1 MKVKK
6 DSGRNINFNIKT
18 TLYWKEKT
26 MYSQED
32 NLLIQSYFTTAFLS
46 ELHNLDFLNSKYY
59 KDADFQDKYVQE
71 NLPSIGIGNHGSLLM
86 ILYSLLIIPKELIES
101 KYQTEFKDLNQFVD
115 SIKSKANSTYKNDSP
130 SIDYIRHIRNSVAH
144 AKVSFNSEK
153 EVVFLD
159 ENNNGSEC
167 TIIIPLANMEQFIKE
182 LRSIF
187 FKHIN
192 ILQQEMSSK

>member
-1 MKVKK
+1 M
-6 DSGRNINFNIKT
+6 
-18 TLYWKEKT
+18 

-32 NLLIQSYFTTAFLS
+32 NLLIQSYFSTAFLI
-46 ELHNLDFLNSKYY
+46 ELQNLKFLDSDYY
-59 KDADFQDKYVQE
+59 KDAEFQDKYVQE
-71 NLPSIGIGNHGSLLM
+71 HLPSIGIANHGSMLM
-86 ILYSLLIIPKELIES
+86 ILYALLIIPKELIE
-101 KYQTEFKDLNQFVD
+101 KNYQQDFDNLNQFVD
-115 SIKSKANSTYKNDSP
+115 SIKSKASSTYKNDSP

-144 AKVSFNSEK
+144 AKVSFNSKK

-167 TIIIPLANMEQFIKE
+167 TITIPLANMEQFIKE

-192 ILQQEMSSK
+192 NLQQEMSSK

>member
-1 MKVKK
+1 
-6 DSGRNINFNIKT
+6 
-18 TLYWKEKT
+18 

-46 ELHNLDFLNSKYY
+46 ELHNLNFLNSEYY

-71 NLPSIGIGNHGSLLM
+71 HLPSIGIGNHGSLLM

-115 SIKSKANSTYKNDSP
+115 SIKSKANSTYKNDSH

-167 TIIIPLANMEQFIKE
+167 TIIIPLANMERFIKE
-182 LRSIF
+182 LRGIF
-187 FKHIN
+187 FKHIKS
-192 ILQQEMSSK
+192 LQQEMSNK